1 MRNFTEKDIKVA
13 RIYTDRSELVYA
25 PLDWQLRGLQQTASG
40 YGAKL
45 TTSLKIM
52 FEGKLRR
59 LYSTCYGNSGSVWF
73 KTKGHTIYVD

>member
-1 MRNFTEKDIKVA
+1 MRNFTENDIDDN
-13 RIYTDRSELVYA
+13 RIFTERSELVYA
-25 PLDWQLRGLQQTASG
+25 PLDWQMHGLQQTASG

-52 FEGKLRR
+52 FDGKLRR

-73 KTKGHTIYVD
+73 KTKGRTIYVS